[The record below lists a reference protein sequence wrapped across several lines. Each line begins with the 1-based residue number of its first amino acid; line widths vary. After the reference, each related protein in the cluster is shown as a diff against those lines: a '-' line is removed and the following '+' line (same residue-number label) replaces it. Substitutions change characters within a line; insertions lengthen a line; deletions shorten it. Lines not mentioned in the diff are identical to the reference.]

1 MKYCQE
7 RINKCLDA
15 LGYEKDN
22 NIYRSSIKYNDSGK
36 IELYTGSESQ
46 NIIIRNSAI
55 AQGQFGWFKKNILF

>member
-1 MKYCQE
+1 MIVE
-7 RINKCLDA
+7 
-15 LGYEKDN
+15 
-22 NIYRSSIKYNDSGK
+22 K